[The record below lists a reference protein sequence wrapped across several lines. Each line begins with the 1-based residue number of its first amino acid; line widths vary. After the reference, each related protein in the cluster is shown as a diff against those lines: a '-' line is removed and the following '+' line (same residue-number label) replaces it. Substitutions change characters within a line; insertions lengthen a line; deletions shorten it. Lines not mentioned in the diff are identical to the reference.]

1 MDFKNIK
8 IKNTLGMFDMTK
20 GVIMILVVLAH
31 TYGLFEGISANSPF
45 MLLALFLMVLG
56 CAAMPILFVVS
67 GYGFRKMQFK
77 KCLKKQFDIL
87 IIPYIV
93 TALITCMV
101 HCISYYILYGGK
113 RVSVMETAKVFIAFA
128 FGFSNHMWEGT
139 FANVA
144 CGPIWF
150 LLALV
155 IANLIFNQLLH
166 FFEGKKLLLAALLV
180 SCLGWLLGYVVIL
193 PWNINQGLVAT
204 LYVAL
209 GYYAKKTRLFTSEI
223 PLKYKLLVLVSLF
236 INIVMICLGMEYDMA
251 SNDYGAGIIT
261 IIVEGILSV
270 ALIYIFLLMNDLRGR
285 LCSILR
291 CIGRGSLYVL
301 CVHTVEMMGAGKYIQ
316 YDFAN
321 NWHGSIL
328 LRSLIIFGVRFVVVM
343 GASYLFVWVKTA
355 ITNKQILNNR
365 IIFKKEK

>member
-1 MDFKNIK
+1 MDLKNIK

-20 GVIMILVVLAH
+20 GIIMILVILAH
-31 TYGLFEGISANSPF
+31 TYGLFDGVASNSPF
-45 MLLALFLMVLG
+45 MLVALFLMVLG

-67 GYGFRKMQFK
+67 GYGFRKMPFK
-77 KCLKKQFDIL
+77 KCLKKQFEIL

-128 FGFSNHMWEGT
+128 FGFSNHMCEGT

-193 PWNINQGLVAT
+193 PWNINQGMVAT

-209 GYYAKKTRLFTSEI
+209 GYYVKKTRLFTSEI

-236 INIVMICLGMEYDMA
+236 VNIVMICLKMEYDMS

-261 IIVEGILSV
+261 IVIEGILSI
-270 ALIYIFLLMNDLRGR
+270 ALIYAFLLMNSLRGR
-285 LCSILR
+285 ISNLIRS
-291 CIGRGSLYVL
+291 IGRGSLYVL
-301 CVHTVEMMGAGKYIQ
+301 CVHTIEMMGAGKYIQ

-321 NWHGSIL
+321 NWQGSL
-328 LRSLIIFGVRFVVVM
+328 WLRSLIIFTVRLVLVM
-343 GASYLFVWVKTA
+343 GITCAFVRIKTA
-355 ITNKQILNNR
+355 IYNKQTNKN
-365 IIFKKEK
+365 